1 LAGARIEGFPFSR
14 QDGPVKTTID
24 LPEPLYKRAKL
35 RALERGIT
43 LKEMMIGALRDSLE
57 IPAATGKTPAPT
69 VRDRRKLLP
78 KFESARRKGAFRPS
92 ASDRDVTDLISDDR
106 DAR

>member
-1 LAGARIEGFPFSR
+1 M
-14 QDGPVKTTID
+14 KTTID

-78 KFESARRKGAFRPS
+78 EFESARRKGAFRPS